1 LEEIFGFS
9 TSGGYYFCS
18 SNIKQN
24 GGISMKKRYVSIM
37 MCAAVV
43 ASFLF
48 FITAAPTIAGEKADH
63 PRIVKA
69 IDAIEDAEA
78 YMKAAPHDFGGHRVQ
93 AIADC
98 DKALKQLREALKYRE
113 MRDRR

>member
-9 TSGGYYFCS
+9 ILDVYYFCS

-37 MCAAVV
+37 MCTAVV

-48 FITAAPTIAGEKADH
+48 FITAVPTIAGEKADH

-78 YMKAAPHDFGGHRVQ
+78 YMKAAPHDFGGHKEK
-93 AIADC
+93 AIVDC
-98 DKALKQLREALKYRE
+98 EKALKQLREALKYRE
-113 MRDRR
+113 MQDRK